1 MDAIGVRYFG
11 FRNLCKSMAG
21 QAPAIIGR
29 IDDYPWASPFFY
41 YWRGRRVPDISNAQ
55 AIKVALK

>member
-1 MDAIGVRYFG
+1 MFGISAFVISVNLWLVRPLRSSVG
-11 FRNLCKSMAG
+11 LMT
-21 QAPAIIGR
+21 I
-29 IDDYPWASPFFY
+29 PWASPFFY